1 VEDLRLPPSAN
12 GCSLRHLLHELA
24 ARGVGRVLFEGGGQL
39 ARGLLELGL
48 VDEFHRFTSETPALG
63 KPVDLDVSSLP
74 HLRAQVSFKD
84 GRWDVLARR

>member
-1 VEDLRLPPSAN
+1 
-12 GCSLRHLLHELA
+12 
-24 ARGVGRVLFEGGGQL
+24 VLFEGGGQL